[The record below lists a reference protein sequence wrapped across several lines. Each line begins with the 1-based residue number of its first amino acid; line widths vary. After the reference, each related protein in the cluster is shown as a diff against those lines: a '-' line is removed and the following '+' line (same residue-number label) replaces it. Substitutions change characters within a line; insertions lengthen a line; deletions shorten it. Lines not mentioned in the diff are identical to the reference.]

1 MRTATAFLVLLV
13 GGCAAGPDYE
23 RPAAPAPGAFRE
35 IPAGWKEAEPR
46 DEIARGRWWELFGD
60 AELNALAERVESGN
74 YSVAAA
80 AARYR
85 AAQAAVAISR
95 SGLFPTVDADA
106 SVTRSRSP
114 RGAIGGTTAG
124 RHFTNFSAGVSA
136 SWEVDLWG
144 RVRRD
149 LEAAGAEAEASAADL
164 AAARLSLQAELAT
177 SYFRLRLLD
186 VQKRL
191 LEDTAAAFARA
202 RELTENRYRAGV
214 AARGDVVQA
223 DAQLKSAAAQALDLG
238 VERAQLEH
246 AIAILAG
253 LPPSELT
260 IAPRPDYTAALPPIP
275 PGLPSAL
282 LERRPDVAAAE
293 RRVAAANARIGVAQS
308 AYFPQLLLSASLGYR
323 SSEAA
328 SWLSAPSRFWS
339 LGPALAQSLFDAG
352 LRRAQGEQALALY
365 DATVADY
372 RQVTLSAIAEVEDNL
387 AALRILGEEAGL
399 QEAAVRAAQESLR
412 ITLNQYR
419 AGTVGFLDVVQVQTA
434 LLEEQRA
441 SANLLNRRLAATVAL
456 VRALGG
462 GWQQAQP

>member
-1 MRTATAFLVLLV
+1 
-13 GGCAAGPDYE
+13 
-23 RPAAPAPGAFRE
+23 
-35 IPAGWKEAEPR
+35 
-46 DEIARGRWWELFGD
+46 
-60 AELNALAERVESGN
+60 
-74 YSVAAA
+74 
-80 AARYR
+80 
-85 AAQAAVAISR
+85 
-95 SGLFPTVDADA
+95 
-106 SVTRSRSP
+106 
-114 RGAIGGTTAG
+114 
-124 RHFTNFSAGVSA
+124 
-136 SWEVDLWG
+136 
-144 RVRRD
+144 
-149 LEAAGAEAEASAADL
+149 
-164 AAARLSLQAELAT
+164 
-177 SYFRLRLLD
+177 
-186 VQKRL
+186 
-191 LEDTAAAFARA
+191 
-202 RELTENRYRAGV
+202 
-214 AARGDVVQA
+214 
-223 DAQLKSAAAQALDLG
+223 
-238 VERAQLEH
+238 
-246 AIAILAG
+246 
-253 LPPSELT
+253 
-260 IAPRPDYTAALPPIP
+260 
-275 PGLPSAL
+275 AL

-328 SWLSAPSRFWS
+328 SWLSAPSRLWS

-352 LRRAQGEQALALY
+352 PRRAQGEPALALY